1 MIKTGMCSV
10 TFREESVDQIIKW
23 TREAG
28 LDGIEWGADVHVIP
42 GDFEQATDV
51 ATKTQNAGL
60 EVLSY
65 GSYYRAGSLQ
75 HEHSFISILQ
85 TSKRLG
91 SPSIRIWAGK
101 VGSAEMSQT
110 ERKQVV
116 EDIQTVA
123 TLASEYGI
131 EVHLEYHGGTLT
143 DTSESAKE
151 LMEEI
156 NHSNVSLYWQPA
168 VGLSVKERIASIQDV
183 KPFLKHVHVFH
194 WQKYDRLA
202 LSEGVNDWEL
212 YLDQLLLEDQLL
224 NQHFLLEFVKGE
236 DPAQFKQDAHM
247 LTDLITQLKKRV
259 L

>member
-1 MIKTGMCSV
+1 MIRTGMCSV
-10 TFREESVDQIIKW
+10 TFREESVDQVIKW
-23 TREAG
+23 TKEAG

-42 GDFEQATDV
+42 GDLELAVDV
-51 ATKTQNAGL
+51 ALKTQKADL

-65 GSYYRAGSLQ
+65 GSYYRAGATQ
-75 HEHSFISILQ
+75 QEYSFTDILQ
-85 TSKRLG
+85 TAKKLG
-91 SPSIRIWAGK
+91 APSIRIWAGK
-101 VGSAEMSQT
+101 AGSDEVTQA

-116 EDIQTVA
+116 EDIQAVA
-123 TLASEYGI
+123 TLASEVGI

-151 LMEEI
+151 LLEEI

-194 WQKYDRLA
+194 WLKYDRLA

-224 NQHFLLEFVKGE
+224 NQHFLLEFVKDE
-236 DPAQFKQDAHM
+236 EPFQFKRDAQM
-247 LTDLITQLKKRV
+247 LNDLITQLKKRV